1 MTRSLPDTARD
12 HLSAPSP
19 ARAFLFDVDG
29 TLVDSGGAGIRA
41 MRRAFT
47 EVVGVE
53 NPWPPPDSGHAP
65 PPADRFDSFSGRTD
79 PYIFRVAVE
88 HYLGRSATPEEE
100 RAFFDRYLRY
110 LAEEVP
116 ASPRYRVLPGVVG
129 VLQALSARPGCV
141 VGLCTGNLEKGAR
154 LKLARGDLNRFFA
167 FGGFGSDDADRGA
180 LTRVAIER
188 ARLAAG
194 GAVNPLV
201 VGDSPHEV
209 TAARRN
215 GAPVALVATGWTPRQ
230 VLQALEPDLFFES
243 FADEE
248 ASVAR
253 LLGLGDS
260 LRAGVTEVARA
271 VDVVRRGGVLLHPT
285 STLYGFGGNAL
296 DPAVVARVRRLK
308 GGRETPFLVLVPD
321 AEVAWSLASQV
332 PRAAQQLASR
342 FWPGPLT
349 VVLPAS
355 DQVPPHLVGPDGTVA
370 VRVEAHPFARALAA
384 ATGVPILSSSAN
396 RSGEP
401 PPSAPDEVSRDLL
414 LACDLFI
421 EDPRVLEG
429 RPSSVVRVRDD
440 RVEVLREGAIPR
452 GDIEG

>member
-1 MTRSLPDTARD
+1 MADIARN

-19 ARAFLFDVDG
+19 APAFLFDVDG
-29 TLVDSGGAGIRA
+29 TLVDSGGAGVRA

-53 NPWPPPDSGHAP
+53 NPWPRPDAGHAP

-88 HYLGRSATPEEE
+88 HYLGRPADPDEE

-141 VGLCTGNLEKGAR
+141 VGLCTGNLEEGAR
-154 LKLARGDLNRFFA
+154 LKLARGNLDRFFS
-167 FGGFGSDDADRGA
+167 FGGYGSDDSDRAA

-188 ARLAAG
+188 ARVAAG
-194 GAVNPLV
+194 GPVDPLV
-201 VGDSPHEV
+201 IGDSPHEV

-215 GAPVALVATGWTPRQ
+215 GARVALVATGWTPRDTLLA
-230 VLQALEPDLFFES
+230 LQPDLFFES
-243 FADEE
+243 FEHEE

-260 LRAGVTEVARA
+260 LRGGVADVARA
-271 VDVVRRGGVLLHPT
+271 ADVVRRGGVLLHPT

-296 DPAVVARVRRLK
+296 DGAVVARVRRLK
-308 GGRETPFLVLVPD
+308 GGRDSPFLVLVPD
-321 AEVAWSLASQV
+321 AEAAWALASRV
-332 PRAAQQLASR
+332 PPAARRLASR

-349 VVLPAS
+349 LVLSAS
-355 DQVPPHLVGPDGTVA
+355 DRVPPHLVGPGGTVA
-370 VRVEAHPFARALAA
+370 VRVDAHPFTRALAA
-384 ATGVPILSSSAN
+384 AAGVPLLSSSAN
-396 RSGEP
+396 RSAEP
-401 PPSAPDEVSRDLL
+401 PPSTPDEVSRDLV

-421 EDPRVLEG
+421 EDHRALQG

-440 RVEVLREGAIPR
+440 RVEVLREGAVAR
-452 GDIEG
+452 KDIEE